1 MVVDSMNSPCVCV
14 WGGPDI
20 YNYMGDKH
28 LNIKK
33 IQNVTLIFQTSISAA
48 LLCSVNGNFC
58 YPVVK

>member
-1 MVVDSMNSPCVCV
+1 MVVDSMNSPCVCG
-14 WGGPDI
+14 GGPDI
-20 YNYMGDKH
+20 YNFMGDKH

-48 LLCSVNGNFC
+48 LLGSVNGNFC